1 MHRECP
7 RPKGEL
13 FKGHFTVHRVT
24 RDFGPTR
31 RYVALPTY
39 VYDPWRMNRP
49 HHSITYYGRATLLH
63 DERGQI
69 LVDGLV
75 D

>member
-1 MHRECP
+1 
-7 RPKGEL
+7 
-13 FKGHFTVHRVT
+13 
-24 RDFGPTR
+24 
-31 RYVALPTY
+31 
-39 VYDPWRMNRP
+39 MNRP